1 MSAATKTREI
11 VEARILGL
19 TPDIQVYD
27 FEIRNIETVM
37 EDVESEALR
46 KFPENKHDAQADDA
60 ARYERIHF
68 YKTELLKR
76 FAVNLRPRLS
86 AVFHQYVAA
95 CIRGGR
101 GGRSYTFDRS
111 GAVEHFAVA

>member
-19 TPDIQVYD
+19 TPDIQVKD

-37 EDVESEALR
+37 EDVEVDALLAH
-46 KFPENKHDAQADDA
+46 PGDDDDA
-60 ARYERIHF
+60 RWERVQY
-68 YKTELLKR
+68 YKQELLRR
-76 FAVNLRPRLS
+76 FADSLRPRLA

-101 GGRSYTFDRS
+101 GGRSYTIDSS